1 MSDNSAVNVNS
12 PEKVVRRVDDLGRVA
27 IPKVYREMLGI
38 KAGDALEI
46 RMDDLSGIIVLQ
58 RLEDK
63 EN

>member
-27 IPKVYREMLGI
+27 IPKVYREKLGI

-46 RMDDLSGIIVLQ
+46 RADEPSGMIVLQ
-58 RLEDK
+58 RLEEK

>member
-1 MSDNSAVNVNS
+1 MSDDSAVNVNS

-27 IPKVYREMLGI
+27 IPKVYREKLGI

-46 RMDDLSGIIVLQ
+46 HVDEPSGMIVLQ
-58 RLEDK
+58 RLEEK